1 MYFMSFPV
9 LNFIVNDI
17 NGRKVE
23 LKWFPSEYLYR
34 DRSDR
39 YCMAIERFSRANE
52 VLMGGSLMRQ
62 NAFLFDVE
70 AGRLGFAR
78 ARCNDDPNMITNETE
93 MV

>member
-1 MYFMSFPV
+1 MSFPV

-34 DRSDR
+34 DRKDR

>member
-39 YCMAIERFSRANE
+39 YCSRANE
-52 VLMGGSLMRQ
+52 VLMGGSFMRQ

-78 ARCNDDPNMITNETE
+78 ARCNDDPNMIKNETE